1 MSLRIARP
9 TRREVVASCG
19 AVHFS
24 MSPSAG
30 RMNACLVRTVPI
42 VVRAPRAAVLAVL
55 VLVAGETVRIVPAG
69 DPVVMT
75 IDAPVGTSI
84 PTGHVLPVTT
94 KIADPV
100 VLSAIHLLPP
110 LDVPTNPGIVVRPVI
125 PTGTM
130 TALAGRLPMATAV
143 PPAMTIAAHHVPTA
157 EMTVVRRVMVVPARH
172 VRSPVANA
180 VGHEMAAL
188 AHLDGSLMI
197 AAERHGVTMTAAH
210 HVPTAVMTAAL
221 RVMVGLVHHVV
232 NLMIA
237 VVARVVQDHR
247 GRANHVASTTALHV
261 IAGVKIAPRS
271 HVHPATNR
279 VRGFSVMTLAP
290 ALTVTTRVPVLTAT
304 TAHAEVV
311 PRTVTAG
318 NARSRQK
325 SKNVSMP
332 SGLPSPV
339 VGVA

>member
-1 MSLRIARP
+1 MD
-9 TRREVVASCG
+9 
-19 AVHFS
+19 
-24 MSPSAG
+24 
-30 RMNACLVRTVPI
+30 ACLVRTVPI

-84 PTGHVLPVTT
+84 PTGPVLPVTT

-221 RVMVGLVHHVV
+221 RVMVGLVHHVG
-232 NLMIA
+232 NLMTA
-237 VVARVVQDHR
+237 VAARVVPDHR
-247 GRANHVASTTALHV
+247 ERAHHVATTTAPH
-261 IAGVKIAPRS
+261 ANGGAKTAPRS
-271 HVHPATNR
+271 HVHRATNCAR
-279 VRGFSVMTLAP
+279 AFSVMTLAP
-290 ALTVTTRVPVLTAT
+290 ALTVMTHVPVLNAMTAR
-304 TAHAEVV
+304 A
-311 PRTVTAG
+311 
-318 NARSRQK
+318 
-325 SKNVSMP
+325 
-332 SGLPSPV
+332 
-339 VGVA
+339 

>member
-1 MSLRIARP
+1 MD
-9 TRREVVASCG
+9 
-19 AVHFS
+19 
-24 MSPSAG
+24 
-30 RMNACLVRTVPI
+30 ACLVRTVPI

-84 PTGHVLPVTT
+84 PTGRVLPVTT

-130 TALAGRLPMATAV
+130 TALAGHFLTATVVPLVMTIVALHVLTAV
-143 PPAMTIAAHHVPTA
+143 K
-157 EMTVVRRVMVVPARH
+157 TVVRRVMVVPARH

-197 AAERHGVTMTAAH
+197 AAELHGVRMTAAH

-221 RVMVGLVHHVV
+221 LVMVGLVHHVV

-237 VVARVVQDHR
+237 VAARVVPDHR
-247 GRANHVASTTALHV
+247 ECAHQVATTTALHANV
-261 IAGVKIAPRS
+261 GAKTAPPS
-271 HVHPATNR
+271 HVHRATNR
-279 VRGFSVMTLAP
+279 ARASSVMTLAP
-290 ALTVTTRVPVLTAT
+290 ALTVMTHAPALNAMTAR
-304 TAHAEVV
+304 A
-311 PRTVTAG
+311 
-318 NARSRQK
+318 
-325 SKNVSMP
+325 
-332 SGLPSPV
+332 
-339 VGVA
+339 